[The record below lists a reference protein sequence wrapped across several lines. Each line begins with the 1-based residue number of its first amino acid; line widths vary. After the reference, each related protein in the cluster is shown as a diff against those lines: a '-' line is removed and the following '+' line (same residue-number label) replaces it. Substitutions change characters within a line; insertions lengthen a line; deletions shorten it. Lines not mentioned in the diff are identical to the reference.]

1 MLQTML
7 SFLMIHIINWSVK
20 CTGRVRYSSQLAT
33 QGQENTDVFQWP
45 DLFHSGVCWLEA
57 VNTF

>member
-7 SFLMIHIINWSVK
+7 YFLMTQIINWSVK
-20 CTGRVRYSSQLAT
+20 WTGRVGYSSQLAT
-33 QGQENTDVFQWP
+33 QGQENTDVFQRP
-45 DLFHSGVCWLEA
+45 DLFDSGVCWLEV